1 MERTNVCIP
10 YCVTLISDVFLDS
23 LINSNYSAEITALAK
38 DNTSKGTLRLKHR
51 WRANHFLKVNF
62 FVASKDDLQMFDLFL
77 YFLRIILCG
86 GLLRIPIK
94 GRGI

>member
-1 MERTNVCIP
+1 MCIP

-38 DNTSKGTLRLKHR
+38 DNTSKGTLRLKHH
-51 WRANHFLKVNF
+51 WRPNHFLKVNF
-62 FVASKDDLQMFDLFL
+62 FVGSKDDLQMFDLFL

-86 GLLRIPIK
+86 GLLRFPIK